1 MRPILL
7 LLTSALLFGGC
18 GADEPPSKGDRGAQG
33 DHAAGQTEAGKAAR
47 RTEADIS
54 DSPHDIAVLT
64 IKDLGEIR
72 FELLDEI
79 APNTTANFAKL
90 AGEGYYDGTQFHR
103 VIAGFMIQGG
113 DPNTKQEDPRRFGK
127 GGPGYTIDDEHSDLP
142 HERGMV
148 SMAKTGTPNSGGSQ
162 FFILLGDARHLDGK
176 HSIFGRVV
184 SGMDVVDAIAKLP
197 RDDAGRYGPRN
208 RPYPTPALV
217 EKAVVEPAAAD

>member
-18 GADEPPSKGDRGAQG
+18 GTEEPPAKGDPGAHGVDQG
-33 DHAAGQTEAGKAAR
+33 EAGKAAR
-47 RTEADIS
+47 LTEADIS
-54 DSPHDIAVLT
+54 DGPHDIAVLT

-79 APNTTANFAKL
+79 APKTTANFAKL

-103 VIAGFMIQGG
+103 VIPGFMIQGG
-113 DPNTKQEDPRRFGK
+113 DPNTKEKDPRRYGK

-142 HERGMV
+142 HTRGIV
-148 SMAKTGTPNSGGSQ
+148 SMAKTAARNSGGSQ
-162 FFILLGDARHLDGK
+162 FFILLGDAPQLDGK

-184 SGMDVVDAIAKLP
+184 SGMEVATAIVELP

-217 EKAVVEPAAAD
+217 EKAVIEPAAAD